1 MVDMKANS
9 PSKPPPH
16 THKPLLQRSQGELYF
31 QFPDP
36 NCIRTALLSSPL
48 SISLSLGLS
57 LFSLLLCAAQ
67 DFQGTITWCTAP
79 PLGPPLS
86 LSLQHIHY
94 LSTLHPLLPF
104 QLVKFPPSHAISYS
118 LHFATLLS
126 LCFPFS
132 LLSISQTPRPLF
144 LSILFPSKRLSIQP
158 LPPYPSLLIRV
169 SRRLILP
176 ISNKSN
182 FSFSSFSLCVTSSI
196 GLLVSCSLLL
206 PTIS

>member
-1 MVDMKANS
+1 M
-9 PSKPPPH
+9 
-16 THKPLLQRSQGELYF
+16 YF
-31 QFPDP
+31 QFPAP

-48 SISLSLGLS
+48 SISLSLALS

-86 LSLQHIHY
+86 LSLQHIHF
-94 LSTLHPLLPF
+94 LSTLRPLLPF

-132 LLSISQTPRPLF
+132 LLSISQTPPHLF
-144 LSILFPSKRLSIQP
+144 LSILFPSKAYQFNLFP
-158 LPPYPSLLIRV
+158 LIPL
-169 SRRLILP
+169 
-176 ISNKSN
+176 
-182 FSFSSFSLCVTSSI
+182 FSLAFPAISSCLFRTSQIFLSPHSLSVSSHQSVCWSI
-196 GLLVSCSLLL
+196 VHFSYLQLANMANFV
-206 PTIS
+206 